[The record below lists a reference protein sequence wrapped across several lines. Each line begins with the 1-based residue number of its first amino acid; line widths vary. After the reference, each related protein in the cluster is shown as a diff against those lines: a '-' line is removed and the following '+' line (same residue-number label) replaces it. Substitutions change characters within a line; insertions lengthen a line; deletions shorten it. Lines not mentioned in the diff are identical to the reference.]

1 MIYAHSAQADVEIA
15 ASAERVF
22 DYLDDQP
29 NTGAHMKRSSMMM
42 LMGSMAYSFDYAR
55 GRSVGSVITMSAN
68 VAGLKLHAEQIVTQ
82 RQPPFIKA
90 WETRGE
96 PHLLV
101 IGHYRMR
108 FQIEAMGGLS
118 RLHVFI
124 DYNDPPSI
132 IGRRAGTLLA
142 AIYARW
148 CVKRIATDAEEAFA
162 AKSRDKNAWKPS
174 ALLLAATGMIV
185 FGIGVYFALL
195 RPPLLP
201 EDIRF
206 LALSD
211 LDLPSVPPRLGVWLN
226 FVFAVLG
233 GFAMATGILTI
244 TLAATTFSSR
254 KPVALLGAILGGA
267 ASIGTMTVVNFAINS
282 DFKWMLLGLAAIWA
296 ASLIAYGVEG
306 AHANKGRGEER
317 K

>member
-1 MIYAHSAQADVEIA
+1 MIYAHSAQADVEVA

-29 NTGAHMKRSSMMM
+29 NTGAHMKRSSLMM
-42 LMGSMAYSFDYAR
+42 LMGSMAYSFDHAR
-55 GRSVGSVITMSAN
+55 GRSVGSVITMSGN

-82 RQPPFIKA
+82 RQPPFLKA

-96 PHLLV
+96 PHLFV

-108 FQIEAMGGLS
+108 FQIEAMASLCRLS
-118 RLHVFI
+118 VFI
-124 DYNDPPSI
+124 DYNDPRPI
-132 IGRRAGTLLA
+132 IGRTAGRLLA
-142 AIYARW
+142 AGYARW

-162 AKSRDKNAWKPS
+162 VKPRDKNAWKPS
-174 ALLLAATGMIV
+174 ALLLAAIGIIV
-185 FGIGVYFALL
+185 FGIGVYFTLL

-206 LALSD
+206 MALSD
-211 LDLPSVPPRLGVWLN
+211 LDLSSMPPRLGVWLN

-254 KPVALLGAILGGA
+254 KPVALLGGILGGA
-267 ASIGTMTVVNFAINS
+267 ASIGTMTVVNFAISS
-282 DFKWMLLGLAAIWA
+282 DFKWALLGLAALWA
-296 ASLIAYGVEG
+296 ASLIAYYIEG
-306 AHANKGRGEER
+306 TPLNKGRGEER